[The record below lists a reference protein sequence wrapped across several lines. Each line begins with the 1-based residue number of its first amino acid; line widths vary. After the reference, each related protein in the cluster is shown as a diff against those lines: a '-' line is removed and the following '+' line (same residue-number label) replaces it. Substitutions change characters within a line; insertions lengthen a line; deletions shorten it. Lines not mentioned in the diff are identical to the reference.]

1 MADNDDSDAAATF
14 GHLRNAILN
23 GTLSLAKAMEIVNA
37 FADGVRDKLP
47 DDKWWRLKAS
57 LSEFVLACQAA
68 KEESGA
74 QNGTVAPGTYIK
86 SVQEDVEVPLWEA
99 IKRHL
104 PDGMITPENVDK
116 HAWNIGFLVGLGAET
131 ATAKVLRKMGI
142 IP

>member
-68 KEESGA
+68 KEESATERHCCTG
-74 QNGTVAPGTYIK
+74 PDIK

-104 PDGMITPENVDK
+104 PDGI
-116 HAWNIGFLVGLGAET
+116 
-131 ATAKVLRKMGI
+131 
-142 IP
+142 